1 MFRDRTRRRRLIAIS
16 QTSALP
22 KHDSGDFSKTRLIAG
37 YLAVTA
43 FLIAAIGTSISIGS
57 NRDAEPGIGGFYSS
71 SSTCLGDNFK
81 LLQSGQFID
90 LSGSSTGKLRL
101 QSGSLHGTAHC
112 AGGGTAGVKLALA
125 GKGATTTFSGTVGSE
140 QATGKF
146 VKALPAPGASAK
158 KPPKRTGEQTFGR
171 LMLAIAAVL
180 LAARLVGSIIARL
193 SQPRV
198 MGEVL
203 AGILL
208 GPTLL
213 GAVWPEAKD
222 YLFPPDIIPLLS
234 GAAQIGLA
242 FYLFLVGMELDPRVL
257 RERIGQAAFIS
268 NTSVAFPLAL
278 GFLVAIPIY
287 KLLAPDVRY
296 LPFALFMGVAM
307 SVTAF
312 PVLARILIERRM
324 LKRPVGALSMAG
336 AAIDDVTAWGLLAL
350 ATAVAGT
357 GKATHAVQVIVLAA
371 VFTAAMLLIGR
382 RLLGRLSKAYDEVGE
397 VSVLWL
403 GMIFVCVLLSA
414 FVTQQIGIA
423 AIFGAFIMGLIMP
436 RHAGLTGDV
445 TRRFENFVVL
455 VLLPLFF
462 VVTGLKTQVTALNR
476 PVLWLLTLLLIG
488 VAITGKFLGAM
499 LAARFS
505 GFKLRDSAAIGALM
519 NTRGLTELIVL
530 NIGLDLGVI
539 STQLFTML
547 VVMALVT
554 TFMAGPVLR
563 LIDPRYELSEPV
575 EEEIRRARRATS
587 DDITVVPTRSLMV
600 APQDPANL
608 DTLLALAEPLAK
620 ATPPREIIIAQ
631 AVMPDRFVTGALRD
645 EDDATKVADELDA
658 KRAALIER
666 GIAARVAAFTTI
678 LPGQDYVRL
687 ASEEEVDLIMLD
699 GRRPLLGEGVP
710 RGAVGQVLAQAP
722 CDVAVLVERQEGP
735 TIDADHPVMVP
746 FGGGDHD
753 WAALELAAWIASSTD
768 APLKLIGAGNGEGD
782 ASRVLDSA
790 SLVVR
795 QLAGI
800 ETEPVLVNLSNGG
813 IVPATEGAGLLVV
826 GLSDRWKSEGLGPV
840 RAAIAKAAPAPIL
853 FVRRGARPGALA
865 PRTGDV
871 TKFAW
876 SRVGPSSAQ

>member
-1 MFRDRTRRRRLIAIS
+1 MSETAAIP
-16 QTSALP
+16 AGE
-22 KHDSGDFSKTRLIAG
+22 KFGGTRLIAG

-43 FLIAAIGTSISIGS
+43 FLIASIGTSISIG
-57 NRDAEPGIGGFYSS
+57 RDRHAEPAIGAFYSS
-71 SSTCLGDNFK
+71 TSSCLGDKFK
-81 LLQSGQFID
+81 LQQSGQFID

-101 QSGSLHGTAHC
+101 QSKNLHGTAHC
-112 AGGGTAGVKLALA
+112 AGGGTARVDLDLT
-125 GKGATTTFSGTVGSE
+125 GKGKTASFAGTVGTD
-140 QATGKF
+140 QVTGKF
-146 VKALPAPGASAK
+146 AEALPEPGASAK
-158 KPPKRTGEQTFGR
+158 KPVKRTGEETFGR

-180 LAARLVGSIIARL
+180 LAARVVGAVTARL

-222 YLFPPDIIPLLS
+222 YFFPADIVPLLS

-268 NTSVAFPLAL
+268 NTSVAFPMAL

-287 KLLAPDVRY
+287 KLLSPDVRY

-350 ATAVAGT
+350 ATAVSGT
-357 GKATHAVQVIVLAA
+357 GKPSHALQVIVLAA

-382 RLLGRLSKAYDEVGE
+382 RVLARLSSAYDEVGE

-403 GMIFVCVLLSA
+403 GLIFVCVLLSA
-414 FVTQQIGIA
+414 FTAQQIGIA

-462 VVTGLKTQVTALNR
+462 VVTGLKTQVNALNR

-499 LAARFS
+499 AAARYS

-530 NIGLDLGVI
+530 NIGLDLGMI

-563 LIDPRYELSEPV
+563 LIDPRHELSDPV
-575 EEEIRRARRATS
+575 EDELRRARRATS
-587 DDITVVPTRSLMV
+587 DDIAVVPTRSLMV
-600 APQDPANL
+600 APQDRTNL
-608 DTLLALAEPLAK
+608 DALLALAEPLAK
-620 ATPPREIIIAQ
+620 ATPPREVIIAQ
-631 AVMPDRFVTGALRD
+631 AVLPSRFVTGALRD
-645 EDDATKVADELDA
+645 EDDVTRVEDELGA
-658 KRAALIER
+658 KRALLLER
-666 GIAARVAAFTTI
+666 GIAARVAAFSTI

-687 ASEEEVDLIMLD
+687 ASEEEVDLILMD

-710 RGAVGQVLAQAP
+710 RGAVGQVLEQAP
-722 CDVAVLVERQEGP
+722 CDVAVLVERKDIP
-735 TIDADHPVMVP
+735 AIDAGHPVMVP

-753 WAALELAAWIASSTD
+753 WAALELGAWIASSTG
-768 APLKLIGAGNGEGD
+768 APLKLIGAANGGGD
-782 ASRVLDSA
+782 ASKVLDSA

-826 GLSDRWKSEGLGPV
+826 GLSERWKSEGLGPV

-853 FVRRGARPGALA
+853 FVRRGTRPGALA

-876 SRVGPSSAQ
+876 SRVGPSASA

>member
-1 MFRDRTRRRRLIAIS
+1 MRKF
-16 QTSALP
+16 
-22 KHDSGDFSKTRLIAG
+22 SGTRLIAG
-37 YLAVTA
+37 YHAVTA
-43 FLIAAIGTSISIGS
+43 FLNAAIGTSISIGS
-57 NRDAEPGIGGFYSS
+57 NRHAEPSIGGFYSS
-71 SSTCLGDNFK
+71 TAGCLGDNFK
-81 LLQSGQFID
+81 LQQSGQFVD

-101 QSGSLHGTAHC
+101 QSGHLRGTAHC
-112 AGGGTAGVKLALA
+112 AGGGTAGVNLALA
-125 GKGATTTFSGTVGSE
+125 GKGETAAFSGTVGSE
-140 QATGKF
+140 QATGTF
-146 VKALPAPGASAK
+146 VKALPEPGASAK
-158 KPPKRTGEQTFGR
+158 KPVKRTGEETFGR

-222 YLFPPDIIPLLS
+222 YLFPADIVPLLS

-268 NTSVAFPLAL
+268 NTSVAFPMAL

-350 ATAVAGT
+350 ATAVSGT
-357 GKATHAVQVIVLAA
+357 GKASHAVQVIVLAA

-382 RLLGRLSKAYDEVGE
+382 RLLNRLSKAYDEVGE

-403 GMIFVCVLLSA
+403 GLIFVCVLLSA

-488 VAITGKFLGAM
+488 VAIVGKFFGAM

-563 LIDPRYELSEPV
+563 LIDPRHELSEPV
-575 EEEIRRARRATS
+575 EDELRRARRATS

-608 DTLLALAEPLAK
+608 DALLALAEPLAK

-631 AVMPDRFVTGALRD
+631 VVMPDRFVTGALRD
-645 EDDATKVADELDA
+645 ADDVTKVAGELEE
-658 KRAALIER
+658 KRAALLER

-710 RGAVGQVLAQAP
+710 RGAVGQVLEQAP

-768 APLKLIGAGNGEGD
+768 APLKLIGAGNGNGD
-782 ASRVLDSA
+782 ASRVLYSA

-813 IVPATEGAGLLVV
+813 IVAATEGAGLLVV